1 MLAMWFGVH
10 FYTGCMGRG
19 LYCCSFSGK
28 AISGPQSVNW
38 TMVSVHAFFMSVFSE
53 YINIVIN
60 RKNCGAPEGATKLGE
75 AVDSLH
81 PARNN
86 NPCEQHGYTMAR
98 FKDVHKINIGQLIKQ
113 RLDSSGMSYTHFAK
127 LIHVSR
133 PALYGILSGKTIDI
147 DRLILISE
155 MLDYDFIGNVYY
167 AEMPPEC
174 SVVEVTVDANMLI
187 NNGVTLKLKVV
198 SGEEK
203 DSVNNSDKS
212 VKISDIH
219 NNKE

>member
-198 SGEEK
+198 SDEEK

>member
-1 MLAMWFGVH
+1 
-10 FYTGCMGRG
+10 MGRG

-167 AEMPPEC
+167 AEVPPEC

-198 SGEEK
+198 SDEEK

>member
-1 MLAMWFGVH
+1 
-10 FYTGCMGRG
+10 
-19 LYCCSFSGK
+19 
-28 AISGPQSVNW
+28 
-38 TMVSVHAFFMSVFSE
+38 
-53 YINIVIN
+53 
-60 RKNCGAPEGATKLGE
+60 
-75 AVDSLH
+75 
-81 PARNN
+81 
-86 NPCEQHGYTMAR
+86 MAR

-174 SVVEVTVDANMLI
+174 NVVEVTVDANMLI

-198 SGEEK
+198 SDEEK

-212 VKISDIH
+212 VKISDIY

>member
-167 AEMPPEC
+167 AEVPPEC

-198 SGEEK
+198 SDEEK

>member
-1 MLAMWFGVH
+1 
-10 FYTGCMGRG
+10 
-19 LYCCSFSGK
+19 
-28 AISGPQSVNW
+28 
-38 TMVSVHAFFMSVFSE
+38 
-53 YINIVIN
+53 
-60 RKNCGAPEGATKLGE
+60 
-75 AVDSLH
+75 
-81 PARNN
+81 
-86 NPCEQHGYTMAR
+86 
-98 FKDVHKINIGQLIKQ
+98 
-113 RLDSSGMSYTHFAK
+113 MSYTHFAK

-167 AEMPPEC
+167 AEMPSEC
-174 SVVEVTVDANMLI
+174 SEVEVTVDANMLI

-198 SGEEK
+198 SDEEK

>member
-1 MLAMWFGVH
+1 MQRA
-10 FYTGCMGRG
+10 
-19 LYCCSFSGK
+19 
-28 AISGPQSVNW
+28 
-38 TMVSVHAFFMSVFSE
+38 
-53 YINIVIN
+53 
-60 RKNCGAPEGATKLGE
+60 
-75 AVDSLH
+75 
-81 PARNN
+81 
-86 NPCEQHGYTMAR
+86 MAR

-174 SVVEVTVDANMLI
+174 NVVEVTVDANMLI

-198 SGEEK
+198 SDEEK

-212 VKISDIH
+212 VKISDIY

>member
-1 MLAMWFGVH
+1 MQAADLE
-10 FYTGCMGRG
+10 
-19 LYCCSFSGK
+19 SGNMQR
-28 AISGPQSVNW
+28 A
-38 TMVSVHAFFMSVFSE
+38 
-53 YINIVIN
+53 
-60 RKNCGAPEGATKLGE
+60 
-75 AVDSLH
+75 
-81 PARNN
+81 
-86 NPCEQHGYTMAR
+86 MAR

-174 SVVEVTVDANMLI
+174 NVVEVTVDANMLI

-198 SGEEK
+198 SDEEK

-212 VKISDIH
+212 VKISDIY

>member
-1 MLAMWFGVH
+1 MQAEVLE
-10 FYTGCMGRG
+10 
-19 LYCCSFSGK
+19 SGNMQR
-28 AISGPQSVNW
+28 A
-38 TMVSVHAFFMSVFSE
+38 
-53 YINIVIN
+53 
-60 RKNCGAPEGATKLGE
+60 
-75 AVDSLH
+75 
-81 PARNN
+81 
-86 NPCEQHGYTMAR
+86 MAR

-167 AEMPPEC
+167 AEMPSEC

-198 SGEEK
+198 SDEEK

>member
-1 MLAMWFGVH
+1 
-10 FYTGCMGRG
+10 
-19 LYCCSFSGK
+19 
-28 AISGPQSVNW
+28 
-38 TMVSVHAFFMSVFSE
+38 
-53 YINIVIN
+53 
-60 RKNCGAPEGATKLGE
+60 
-75 AVDSLH
+75 
-81 PARNN
+81 
-86 NPCEQHGYTMAR
+86 MAR

-174 SVVEVTVDANMLI
+174 GVVEVTVDANMLI

-198 SGEEK
+198 SDEEK